1 MAREEMPLVGD
12 DGLIMT
18 GKKGKKYAGDG
29 TKTLAQLAGDGSDG
43 SGMYLISAIAG
54 TGSVIPKGMKVGEL
68 YPALGTEALA
78 KGDELIK
85 LDLTHVADAT
95 GWQFQIT
102 QSEIDVTRLK
112 DNFKKYRLGKK
123 EANGTVNSIMTLG
136 ISDEPGGI
144 VAKTM
149 KLFRRN
155 EAGTVTVTELEN
167 EPVYFLGYVRKT
179 DTPGETEAFVFAQ
192 VYLYNMNLGGQTG
205 NAQSYD
211 SSMRMTGMDPVFY
224 SLDIP
229 LNSGDT
235 GNSGNTGD

>member
-18 GKKGKKYAGDG
+18 GKTG
-29 TKTLAQLAGDGSDG
+29 TTYEGDGSKTLHVLVGGAGATSGGD
-43 SGMYLISAIAG
+43 GMYIIAAKAASN
-54 TGSVIPKGMKVGEL
+54 SVIPNGMNVGEL
-68 YPALGTEALA
+68 YPALGSEVLA
-78 KGDELIK
+78 AGDKLTK

-102 QSEIDVTRLK
+102 QGEIDVTRLK

-123 EANGTVNSIMTLG
+123 EATGTVNSIMTLG
-136 ISDEPGGI
+136 VSDEEDGI

-149 KLFRRN
+149 KLFRRK
-155 EAGTVTVTELEN
+155 ADGTVTVTQLEN
-167 EPVYFLGYVRKT
+167 TPVYFLGYVRKT
-179 DTPGETEAFVFAQ
+179 DTPGETEAFMFAQ

-229 LNSGDT
+229 SISGE
-235 GNSGNTGD
+235 